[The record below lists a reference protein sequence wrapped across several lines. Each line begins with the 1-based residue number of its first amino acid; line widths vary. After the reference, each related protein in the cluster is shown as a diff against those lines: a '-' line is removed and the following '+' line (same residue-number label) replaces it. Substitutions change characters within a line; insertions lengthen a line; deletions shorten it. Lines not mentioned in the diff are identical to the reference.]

1 MPFYLPFEPRPIS
14 LFYYC
19 KMGGDGKLRSS
30 VVGRDADG
38 RSDGTRTGLM
48 NGVRRYFKNT
58 FVTWMIMWAQNEKSD
73 PV

>member
-19 KMGGDGKLRSS
+19 KMGFYYCKMGGEGKRDGTGILHSS
-30 VVGRDADG
+30 VAGRDTDG

-48 NGVRRYFKNT
+48 NGVLDL
-58 FVTWMIMWAQNEKSD
+58 VQQ
-73 PV
+73 